1 MASPPLVPRCG
12 RGAGTETERQLRQ
25 TRAPGTERNPDEPSE
40 SSSCPVRQ
48 PLGKAARCGALS
60 AFSAV
65 FTALSQILQ
74 LLAVS
79 LEGLRELKTTPSKSV
94 S

>member
-1 MASPPLVPRCG
+1 MPRID
-12 RGAGTETERQLRQ
+12 AG
-25 TRAPGTERNPDEPSE
+25 PGQRRREGEAGEAGKRSGDGKKPDKPSE

-48 PLGKAARCGALS
+48 PLGEAALCGALS

-65 FTALSQILQ
+65 FMALSQTLR

-79 LEGLRELKTTPSKSV
+79 LEGLEELKTTLNKSV

>member
-1 MASPPLVPRCG
+1 MWAWG
-12 RGAGTETERQLRQ
+12 GDRGEAGEADKRSGDRKK
-25 TRAPGTERNPDEPSE
+25 PDEPSE
-40 SSSCPVRQ
+40 SASCPVRQ
-48 PLGKAARCGALS
+48 PMGEAALCGALS

-65 FTALSQILQ
+65 FMALLQILQ

-79 LEGLRELKTTPSKSV
+79 LEGLKELKTTLNKSV